1 MSESLSTLEPSERPC
16 THCGTGLYD
25 EVRFCF
31 ECGAPV
37 VPELDLPCAPAG
49 ALEELRTAAFSAV
62 SIRPIEDDDD
72 DELEPGKPIEIES
85 LAFDAVVDEVPIE
98 IEDDEDGTGEDDG
111 TLAETKNADVLPHS
125 GAEHVADSSGT
136 VVALAPERP
145 FPFWPA
151 PPRGETVLSPP
162 PTAPSTVG

>member
-1 MSESLSTLEPSERPC
+1 MPEPVSTLEPSECPC

-62 SIRPIEDDDD
+62 SIRPIDD
-72 DELEPGKPIEIES
+72 DEGLEPGKPIEIES
-85 LAFDAVVDEVPIE
+85 LAFEAVVDEVPIE
-98 IEDDEDGTGEDDG
+98 LEDEDDVEVQ
-111 TLAETKNADVLPHS
+111 AETEDSDAQPRLDPGKIADP
-125 GAEHVADSSGT
+125 SGT
-136 VVALAPERP
+136 VVAMAPERP

-151 PPRGETVLSPP
+151 PPRGETVLAPP
-162 PTAPSTVG
+162 PTAPTGMG